1 MITALVSL
9 LVTIG
14 WIVWATSR
22 LKWSP
27 FLVMLL
33 AVFFLGLAVGVPLGE
48 LPELLKKGM
57 GKTLGGIGLLIV
69 FGSIIGVALEQSKAT
84 QSIAMKLLGT
94 LQRLPLPF
102 AVSFIGYFVSI
113 PVFCDSAFVILSSLN
128 NRLAEQSKTPPV
140 ALTIALS
147 TGLFAPHVLIP
158 PTPGPLAA
166 AANLSLKNLFLLI
179 TFGGGLAFI
188 LVLIGGAYAYY
199 LSKRLTYVAPTPVEV
214 ENATAD
220 LPAFSLAVTPILLPI
235 LLMAT
240 GTLLPFLTVGHTGIQ
255 QLFAFLSSPTI
266 ALCLGM
272 CVGLALVEKTQRTKV
287 IVKGIEVAAPIL
299 IITALGGTLG
309 LALQQLPLSTWLGQ
323 AATNSHWGLLIPFAI
338 AAIIKTAQ
346 GSSTVAIIT
355 TTAILFPLLAPLGLD
370 NEMGKVWVILAVGAG
385 SMTVSHANDSYFWI
399 VTQMGEL
406 DIKTAYRRHTFAT
419 LLQGIFGL
427 AIILL
432 ARAIE
437 QHFFV

>member
-9 LVTIG
+9 LMTIG

-48 LPELLKKGM
+48 LPELFKKGM

-128 NRLAEQSKTPPV
+128 KRLAEQSKTPPV

-240 GTLLPFLTVGHTGIQ
+240 GTLLPFLAVGHTGIQ

-355 TTAILFPLLAPLGLD
+355 TTAILFPLLPLRTG
-370 NEMGKVWVILAVGAG
+370 
-385 SMTVSHANDSYFWI
+385 
-399 VTQMGEL
+399 Q
-406 DIKTAYRRHTFAT
+406 
-419 LLQGIFGL
+419 
-427 AIILL
+427 
-432 ARAIE
+432 
-437 QHFFV
+437 